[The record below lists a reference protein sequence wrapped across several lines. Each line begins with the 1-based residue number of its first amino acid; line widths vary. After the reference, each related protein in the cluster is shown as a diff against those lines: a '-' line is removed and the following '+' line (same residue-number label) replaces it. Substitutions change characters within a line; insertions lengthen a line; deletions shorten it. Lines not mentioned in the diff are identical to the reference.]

1 VAVEQDI
8 QSLTK
13 DADEFAVKAEKEH
26 KLTLI
31 TKSNAMRCAAKKSD
45 ELTVVSQQLHSNLLE
60 LKNF

>member
-31 TKSNAMRCAAKKSD
+31 TKSNAMRCAAKK
-45 ELTVVSQQLHSNLLE
+45 
-60 LKNF
+60 K

>member
-1 VAVEQDI
+1 MAVEQDI